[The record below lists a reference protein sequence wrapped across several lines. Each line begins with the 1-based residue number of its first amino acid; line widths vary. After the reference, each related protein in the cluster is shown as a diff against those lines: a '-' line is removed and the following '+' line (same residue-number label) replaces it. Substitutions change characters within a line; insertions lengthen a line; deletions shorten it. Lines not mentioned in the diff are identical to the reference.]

1 MILDVAFKTFKAN
14 EILDETRVEL
24 FANICVS
31 LPMHICVLWP
41 PLCLSVRCYLNV
53 VCIVQKCVLV
63 CSAAAHETSVFSC
76 PVARVVAR
84 PRQQQES
91 RPGSS
96 SSSSGPKAGKQQLEA
111 AAAAEERL
119 QVCTGL
125 HTLEPFKG
133 GAKLQQF
140 VLQSAAGLFEP
151 TGFLKSAVCLSCFS
165 RHPCCP
171 TAPDLSYFLGRFY
184 HLVVTACLF
193 VWLIVFTSSMHCNAS
208 SNNGRAL
215 SWKCAVDFGNC

>member
-24 FANICVS
+24 FAHICVS
-31 LPMHICVLWP
+31 LSMHICVFMTP
-41 PLCLSVRCYLNV
+41 SVPVCSLNV
-53 VCIVQKCVLV
+53 VCIVQKCVSV

-111 AAAAEERL
+111 AAAGEERL

-125 HTLEPFKG
+125 HTLEPFNG
-133 GAKLQQF
+133 GAKL
-140 VLQSAAGLFEP
+140 
-151 TGFLKSAVCLSCFS
+151 
-165 RHPCCP
+165 
-171 TAPDLSYFLGRFY
+171 
-184 HLVVTACLF
+184 
-193 VWLIVFTSSMHCNAS
+193 
-208 SNNGRAL
+208 
-215 SWKCAVDFGNC
+215 

>member
-24 FANICVS
+24 FAHICVS
-31 LPMHICVLWP
+31 LSMHICVFMTP
-41 PLCLSVRCYLNV
+41 SVPVCSLNV
-53 VCIVQKCVLV
+53 VCIVQKCVSV

-96 SSSSGPKAGKQQLEA
+96 GPKAGKQQLEA
-111 AAAAEERL
+111 AAAAAAEERL
-119 QVCTGL
+119 QVCIGL
-125 HTLEPFKG
+125 HTLEPFNG

-151 TGFLKSAVCLSCFS
+151 TGFLKSAGCPSGLFLASPLLSNS
-165 RHPCCP
+165 
-171 TAPDLSYFLGRFY
+171 T
-184 HLVVTACLF
+184 
-193 VWLIVFTSSMHCNAS
+193 
-208 SNNGRAL
+208 
-215 SWKCAVDFGNC
+215 